1 MLLIIH
7 YSSDISSA
15 NETVFKPFND
25 KTIEKRFPRSSTP
38 GYGLSVKTEVPK
50 SKGKNKL
57 DLLPVNTKYK
67 NTMLDYEDK
76 IRSSMK
82 KSIKSNKK
90 NSLHC

>member
-1 MLLIIH
+1 MLLIIL

-38 GYGLSVKTEVPK
+38 GYGLRVKTEVPK
-50 SKGKNKL
+50 PKGKNKL

-67 NTMLDYEDK
+67 NTMLYYDDNTM
-76 IRSSMK
+76 RSSQK
-82 KSIKSNKK
+82 TSIKSNKK
-90 NSLHC
+90 N